1 MLNIANSLKKL
12 YLKFII
18 RSKRLVLPGFDGV
31 PLYDV
36 GIFFFKG
43 LKNGAIITRGS
54 AVAFNFFLAIFPAI
68 IFVFSLIPYIPYSNF
83 PETILDI
90 IRDVLPGNA
99 YLAAKATLRD
109 ILRHERTGL
118 LSLGFILAIFFAT
131 NGLAGIMTSFNDTFH
146 TIETRSVIKQ
156 RFVAVLMVFL
166 LSVVVIIAI
175 ALIITGKN
183 FFLYLLDHGY
193 LKSSITMNMIRF
205 VRWIVVLLVF
215 YIGISFLYYYAPSRK
230 QKFRFFT
237 AGATFA
243 TILSLVVSVIF
254 KFWFNNFVKFNVLF
268 GSIGSLMVILLWI
281 YFMAIIILIG
291 FELNASIKNANLQN
305 HLNEHNADTK
315 QSRINH

>member
-1 MLNIANSLKKL
+1 MSNSIANRLKKV
-12 YLKFII
+12 YLKFIL

-83 PETILDI
+83 PETLLEI

-99 YLAAKATLRD
+99 YMAAKATLRD
-109 ILRHERTGL
+109 ILKHERTGL
-118 LSLGFILAIFFAT
+118 LSLGFVLAIFFAT

-146 TIETRSVIKQ
+146 AIETRSVIKQ

-183 FFLYLLDHGY
+183 FFLYLLDHDY

-205 VRWIVVLLVF
+205 VRWIVVVFVF

-237 AGATFA
+237 AGASFA

-291 FELNASIKNANLQN
+291 FELNASIKNANLQKL
-305 HLNEHNADTK
+305 LNEHNADAK
-315 QSRINH
+315 Q